1 MGTGMEQIGDPDSK
15 SRFSAC
21 SESHSTCERDPDLRP
36 LFRSQNLDG
45 LSLRDLKT
53 TCDLGTYPPIQ
64 KQTLSQG
71 NPNYLQKLLKTYYQ
85 SRSIGGAKTGP
96 STPIP
101 AASCSVG
108 QALLKPQFPF
118 LRHTDGN
125 TMALQEKL

>member
-1 MGTGMEQIGDPDSK
+1 MERTGDPDTTA
-15 SRFSAC
+15 RFSAC
-21 SESHSTCERDPDLRP
+21 SESHSTCERDPELKL
-36 LFRSQNLDG
+36 LFRSQDLNG

-53 TCDLGTYPPIQ
+53 TRDLGTYPPIQ

-71 NPNYLQKLLKTYYQ
+71 NTNYLQKLLKTYYQ

-108 QALLKPQFPF
+108 QALLSLSFPSCS
-118 LRHTDGN
+118 TQ
-125 TMALQEKL
+125 MALQEKL